1 MGAEANR
8 ERITYLAGAPD
19 LGPLLRTLLR
29 LRHDLVMI
37 GRAVVEPLPEACQTR
52 LGPAVQ
58 SVADAAAY
66 YLEESAVSLLAR
78 RAAPPI
84 EPVEKAMDAYA
95 AGIDALRKE
104 GILRGL
110 PAEKVE
116 RIFALGFALEQLRQ
130 NFRDLQRCVA
140 KSARK

>member
-19 LGPLLRTLLR
+19 LGRLLRTLLR

-66 YLEESAVSLLAR
+66 YLQESAVSLLAR

-84 EPVEKAMDAYA
+84 EPVETAMDAYA
-95 AGIDALRKE
+95 AEIRRASQGGHPARFTRRKSRAYLCAWFCA
-104 GILRGL
+104 GAAK
-110 PAEKVE
+110 AE
-116 RIFALGFALEQLRQ
+116 F
-130 NFRDLQRCVA
+130 
-140 KSARK
+140 